1 MSDNEHADLFGQ
13 LEDVFDV
20 VDSEGVEDLSK
31 LSSVILGNRVAAITQ
46 MLLEMKQALH
56 PETQAARDLH
66 SERNACQV
74 ELRKRGI
81 EI

>member
-1 MSDNEHADLFGQ
+1 MSDEHADLFGQ
-13 LEDVFDV
+13 LEDVFEV
-20 VDSEGVEDLSK
+20 VDSEGVEDLST
-31 LSSVILGNRVAAITQ
+31 LSSVVLGNRVATITQ
-46 MLLEMKQALH
+46 TLLEMGQALN
-56 PETQAARDLH
+56 PVTQAARDLH